1 MVGWVYGL
9 EYVDVIFALYGDDN
23 LFLSLDYTLTDCQ
36 QSKPNI
42 IINILIIFQLR
53 KDKIQNY

>member
-9 EYVDVIFALYGDDN
+9 EHVDVIFALYGDGD
-23 LFLSLDYTLTDCQ
+23 LFLSLDNTLTYRQ

-53 KDKIQNY
+53 ENKIQNT